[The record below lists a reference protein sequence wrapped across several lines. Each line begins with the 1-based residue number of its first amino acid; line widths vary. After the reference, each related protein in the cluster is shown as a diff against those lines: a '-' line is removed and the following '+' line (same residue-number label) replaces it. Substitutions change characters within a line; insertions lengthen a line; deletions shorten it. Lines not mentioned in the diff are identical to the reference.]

1 MTRIVL
7 TWCLGTFSFL
17 CFVGFAAEGQDAWS
31 AIAAVLALLSVWANS
46 RAIDRW
52 ERYWNE

>member
-1 MTRIVL
+1 MIRIVL
-7 TWCLGTFSFL
+7 TWCLGTFSFV
-17 CFVGFAAEGQDAWS
+17 CFVGFAAEGQYGWS
-31 AIAAVLALLSVWANS
+31 AIAAVLALLFAWANS

>member
-1 MTRIVL
+1 MIRIVL
-7 TWCLGTFSFL
+7 TWCVAAFSFM
-17 CFVGFAAEGQDAWS
+17 CFVFFTAEGQYVGA
-31 AIAAVLALLSVWANS
+31 AVAAVLALLFAWANS